1 MTAAY
6 IALLIGAL
14 SASWVSRINLRGIL
28 WLLASQVAFWLSVLY
43 WDLFL
48 PLPFLIAAIF
58 DSLIVY
64 YIFKY
69 GEEKWEEWL
78 MLIFTGSILINFVG
92 QALTAIDINFNIY
105 AYSWSLYIINW
116 IAIILIGTISGLKD
130 LNYDRTSIPFSNWS
144 SFLGV
149 TRLMDKEKGG

>member
-28 WLLASQVAFWLSVLY
+28 WLFASQIAFWVSVLY
-43 WDLFL
+43 WDLAL

-69 GEEKWEEWL
+69 GKEKWEEWL
-78 MLIFTGSILINFVG
+78 MLIFTGSILVNFAA
-92 QALTAIDINFNIY
+92 QALTIIDNNFNIY
-105 AYSWSLYIINW
+105 AYSWALYIMNW
-116 IAIILIGTISGLKD
+116 AVVILIGTISGLKE
-130 LNYDRTSIPFSNWS
+130 LNYDRNSLPFSNWS

-149 TRLMDKEKGG
+149 TRLMGKEEGG